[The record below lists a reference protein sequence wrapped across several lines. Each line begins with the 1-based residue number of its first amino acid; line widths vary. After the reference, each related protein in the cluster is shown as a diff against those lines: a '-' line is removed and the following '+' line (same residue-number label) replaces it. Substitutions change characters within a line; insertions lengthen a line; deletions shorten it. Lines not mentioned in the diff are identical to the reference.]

1 MNEFRR
7 ARRRKLNHNVD
18 VIDTM
23 TTQSVGQLGDL
34 SETGMLLIVS
44 RPLTSDGLYQLRF
57 RLSNAEGSTQTLDV
71 GAHELW
77 SDEAAAPGQIW
88 AGLRFI
94 DVSSRDL
101 GFIRRWVAEP
111 GSESF

>member
-7 ARRRKLNHNVD
+7 ARRRKLDHNVE

-23 TTQSVGQLGDL
+23 TTQSVGHLGDL
-34 SETGMLLIVS
+34 SETGMLLIAN
-44 RPLTSDGLYQLRF
+44 RPLVSDALYQLRF
-57 RLSNAEGSTQTLDV
+57 KLTNAEGSNQTLDV

-77 SDEAAAPGQIW
+77 SDQAAAAGQIW

-94 DVSSRDL
+94 DVSSNDL
-101 GFIRRWVAEP
+101 GFIRHWVAEP
-111 GSESF
+111 GGDNS